1 MKDFRDLFVWRKS
14 HELTLA
20 LYKVTAKF
28 PDEEKFG
35 LRSQIR
41 RCCASIPAN
50 IAEGCGKKGGAEF
63 NRFLLI
69 ASGSGSELE
78 YHLLFSHDLGY
89 ISAPDHSR
97 LRASLLEVR
106 RMLTGL
112 ITKVEKER
120 NARVPK
126 C

>member
-1 MKDFRDLFVWRKS
+1 MKDFRNLLVWKKS

-20 LYKVTAKF
+20 LYQATTQF

-35 LRSQIR
+35 LKSQIR

-50 IAEGCGKKGGAEF
+50 IAEACGTKGGGEF

-78 YHLLFSHDLGY
+78 YHLLLSHDLGY
-89 ISAPDHSR
+89 IPAPDYSR
-97 LRASLLEVR
+97 LRAALLEVR

-112 ITKVEKER
+112 INKVDNER
-120 NARVPK
+120 NVRMT
-126 C
+126 